1 MLKNS
6 IFVTKGDVNT
16 YFDSVSYINV
26 FLDSYLDTNS
36 VKLRYFVKVNVSVT
50 SIRWHI
56 LKGEGGSCDIAL
68 LDICQILD
76 VISVISTKDGRYLVF
91 QSHNGDGKIQ
101 SLIEN
106 TTVMVFVQ
114 KTYYGILVLFEKIY
128 GNTVIEILV
137 PPLCSSIYAHK
148 AMYFATT
155 THT

>member
-1 MLKNS
+1 MVG
-6 IFVTKGDVNT
+6 I
-16 YFDSVSYINV
+16 
-26 FLDSYLDTNS
+26 
-36 VKLRYFVKVNVSVT
+36 RYFS
-50 SIRWHI
+50 
-56 LKGEGGSCDIAL
+56 D
-68 LDICQILD
+68 
-76 VISVISTKDGRYLVF
+76 
-91 QSHNGDGKIQ
+91 GDGKIQ

>member
-1 MLKNS
+1 MRGWAIWWYSVFADFFDGIFVIWIKIGQYS
-6 IFVTKGDVNT
+6 IF
-16 YFDSVSYINV
+16 
-26 FLDSYLDTNS
+26 
-36 VKLRYFVKVNVSVT
+36 
-50 SIRWHI
+50 
-56 LKGEGGSCDIAL
+56 
-68 LDICQILD
+68 QP
-76 VISVISTKDGRYLVF
+76 
-91 QSHNGDGKIQ
+91 HNGDGKIQ